1 MYNFDWVQLSATC
14 RKQTNASNH
23 IVTSFIVGFMK
34 GFKQVRRA
42 RSAVKILPK
51 PRPDGT
57 TVRNEVLDISTY
69 SHDHY
74 WKTSDRTIPNVQQ
87 NCRSTSNR
95 NHPYIKVSEISR
107 CLNLHHWYS
116 LTIWW
121 FQPESS
127 PSRGEHNKYLKPP
140 ARIMATSICPTTD
153 LRKQLGTPPLGPS
166 AMRWTELVLLEAN
179 LQVWEPIQEV
189 LGPQQFIEVFRCLP
203 LRKWKNIAVSK

>member
-42 RSAVKILPK
+42 RSAVKILSK

-74 WKTSDRTIPNVQQ
+74 WKTSGRTISNVQQ

-95 NHPYIKVSEISR
+95 NHPCIKV
-107 CLNLHHWYS
+107 CGLK
-116 LTIWW
+116 
-121 FQPESS
+121 FQDV
-127 PSRGEHNKYLKPP
+127 
-140 ARIMATSICPTTD
+140 SICIIDIPWRFGGFNPNFPQVGVNITNIWNHLPGSWPHPFVPRLTFENNWG
-153 LRKQLGTPPLGPS
+153 LLLLGLP
-166 AMRWTELVLLEAN
+166 
-179 LQVWEPIQEV
+179 
-189 LGPQQFIEVFRCLP
+189 RCGGL
-203 LRKWKNIAVSK
+203 S